1 MITLPSAN
9 RNLFGM
15 KTFFDQFKKLYNED
29 KMPSKIMLSG
39 KKGVGKSTL
48 AYHIINYILSAN
60 EEVKYDD
67 KNFKINEKNKSFK
80 LVQNNTHPNFYLID
94 LLNEK
99 KNIDIDQ
106 IRKLIMYTN
115 KSSFNDLPRFILI
128 DNIEN
133 LNTSSTNALLKLIEE
148 PNKGIFFIL
157 IHNIEKNILPT
168 LKSRCISFKINFNFT
183 DNIRILN
190 QLLDENIFDIINFDL
205 INYYNTPGEV
215 IRLIS
220 FCKEKKINL
229 KDMNL
234 DALLNLLIE
243 QSYYKKNEFV
253 KNVIVNFI
261 EHFFLKEFMFNNHR
275 QKLLNFYYYF
285 INKNYNSDKFNLDYE
300 SLFLEFKSKMLNG

>member
-1 MITLPSAN
+1 MIIKPSTN

-15 KTFFDQFKKLYNED
+15 KTFFDQFKKLYHED
-29 KMPSKIMLSG
+29 KMPSKIILTG
-39 KKGVGKSTL
+39 KKGAGKSTL
-48 AYHIINYILSAN
+48 AYHIINYILSIN

>member
-1 MITLPSAN
+1 MIIKPSTN

-15 KTFFDQFKKLYNED
+15 KTFFDQFKKLYHED
-29 KMPSKIMLSG
+29 KMPSKIILTG
-39 KKGVGKSTL
+39 KKGAGKSTL
-48 AYHIINYILSAN
+48 AYHIINYILSIN

-253 KNVIVNFI
+253 KNIIVNFI

>member
-99 KNIDIDQ
+99 KKIDIDQ
-106 IRKLIMYTN
+106 IRKLIIYAN
-115 KSSFNDLPRFILI
+115 KSSFNDLPRFVLI

-133 LNTSSTNALLKLIEE
+133 LNKNSTNALLKLIEE
-148 PNKGIFFIL
+148 PNKGIFFVL
-157 IHNIEKNILPT
+157 IHNIEKYILPT
-168 LKSRCISFKINFNFT
+168 LKSRCLSFKISFT
-183 DNIRILN
+183 FEDNIRILN
-190 QLLDENIFDIINFDL
+190 QLLDENIFDMINFDL
-205 INYYNTPGEV
+205 INYYNTPGEI

-220 FCKEKKINL
+220 FCNEKKINL
-229 KDMNL
+229 KDIDLNI
-234 DALLNLLIE
+234 LLNLFIE

-253 KNVIVNFI
+253 KNMIINFI
-261 EHFFLKEFMFNNHR
+261 EHFFLKEFMFSNR
-275 QKLLNFYYYF
+275 RKKLINFYYYF
-285 INKNYNSDKFNLDYE
+285 INKIYNTDKFNLDYE

>member
-1 MITLPSAN
+1 MIIKPSTN

-15 KTFFDQFKKLYNED
+15 KTFFDQFKKLYHED
-29 KMPSKIMLSG
+29 KMPSKIILTG
-39 KKGVGKSTL
+39 KKGAGKSTL
-48 AYHIINYILSAN
+48 AYHIINYILSIN

-106 IRKLIMYTN
+106 IRKLIIYTN

>member
-15 KTFFDQFKKLYNED
+15 KTFFDQFKKLYHED
-29 KMPSKIMLSG
+29 KMPSKIILTG
-39 KKGVGKSTL
+39 KKGAGKSTL
-48 AYHIINYILSAN
+48 AYHIINYILSIN
-60 EEVKYDD
+60 EEFKYDD

-106 IRKLIMYTN
+106 IRKLIIYTN

-253 KNVIVNFI
+253 KNIIVNFI